1 MKRIVKVV
9 ANDGDSRIEVTA
21 RILPSKTLVRS
32 EVNHLAQQLAR
43 GIADG
48 LRPLS
53 YTNFGPDNTDVQA

>member
-9 ANDGDSRIEVTA
+9 ANDGSSRIEVTA
-21 RILPSKTLVRS
+21 RITSNNSFTRT
-32 EVNHLAQQLAR
+32 ETNRIAQELAR

-53 YTNFGPDNTDVQA
+53 YTNFGPDNTDVRA